1 MVIETIRIL
10 VSDKEPTPNKF
21 TIAMGKLIRKA
32 REEAGLSQKELAEK
46 IHRRQATLSDIET
59 GKVEVSTVTLTG
71 LSVVLNKP
79 LSYFFPWFVYRQ
91 LKPEKFTPL
100 EEELLTLFRQIA
112 GDQLQKLSIDLIRVM
127 ASFDPN
133 DLVIELAPHVKD
145 DLELEKE
152 QTELLEKLRKNK

>member
-21 TIAMGKLIRKA
+21 TIAMGELIRKA

-71 LSVVLNKP
+71 LSVVLDKP

-91 LKPEKFTPL
+91 LKPEQFTPL
-100 EEELLTLFRQIA
+100 EEELLTLFRQVD
-112 GDQLQKLSIDLIRVM
+112 GEQLQNLAIDLIRVM
-127 ASFDPN
+127 ANFDPK
-133 DLVIELAPHVKD
+133 DLVIKLTPQVKD

-152 QTELLEKLRKNK
+152 QTELLEKLRKKK